1 MQEETSY
8 GIIPFSLQNGEWK
21 VFLILH
27 KEGNHWGFPKGH
39 KKEGESSEQAASRE
53 LYEETG
59 LRIEKF
65 LLKESLSE
73 QYVFLRSGERILKRV
88 FYFPAVVNTAFLLQ
102 KEEILKGVWMPFSR
116 AMETLTFPEGRA
128 LFKEVL
134 HELRPLLF
142 PKA

>member
-102 KEEILKGVWMPFSR
+102 KEEILKGGWMPFSR

>member
-102 KEEILKGVWMPFSR
+102 KEEILKGGWMPFSR

-134 HELRPLLF
+134 HELRQLLF